1 MGILFLIK
9 KILKKKID
17 NINYVLKVKSS
28 LKLDVKF
35 IIGILII
42 ILILPVTNK
51 ILNSLLLKLF
61 PFFKNIIY
69 KLNNK
74 IYIDNY
80 KDCN

>member
-1 MGILFLIK
+1 MDGDGSPYGNFISDK
-9 KILKKKID
+9 KEINKEKID

-28 LKLDVKF
+28 LKLAVKF

-42 ILILPVTNK
+42 ILILPITNK

-69 KLNNK
+69 F
-74 IYIDNY
+74 NY
-80 KDCN
+80 N

>member
-1 MGILFLIK
+1 MSAKRK
-9 KILKKKID
+9 KDIEEKID